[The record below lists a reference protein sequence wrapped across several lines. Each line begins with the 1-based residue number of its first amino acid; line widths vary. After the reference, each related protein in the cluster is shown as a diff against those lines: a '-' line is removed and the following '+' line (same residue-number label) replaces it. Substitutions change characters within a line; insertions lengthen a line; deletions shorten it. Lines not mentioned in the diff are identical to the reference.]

1 MDPLSKNL
9 LSSVVRN
16 ARVAALG
23 TLHDG
28 APFVS
33 MALAAPDPSWSVWFL
48 HLSRLSGHTK
58 DLLEDGRA
66 SLMLAA
72 PDAGDGDP
80 QQLARLTLVGK
91 AVELSD
97 GSAEEDSAKAVY
109 LAKFPQMAALID
121 QLGDFLV
128 LGLPAGNGAVR
139 GRVRARV
146 HAHARG
152 AAPGDRRRDRK
163 RPLKSPFRPAKTYA

>member
-9 LSSVVRN
+9 LFSLVSRS
-16 ARVAALG
+16 RVAALG

-33 MALAAPDPSWSVWFL
+33 MVLAAPDPTWSEWFL
-48 HLSRLSGHTK
+48 HVSRLASHTQ
-58 DLLEDGRA
+58 DLLEDPRA
-66 SLMLAA
+66 SLMLAQ
-72 PDAGDGDP
+72 PDTGGNDP

-109 LAKFPQMAALID
+109 LARFPEMAELVD
-121 QLGDFLV
+121 QLADFSFW
-128 LGLPAGNGAVR
+128 AVR
-139 GRVRARV
+139 PSSARFVGGFARAFTLAPEALR
-146 HAHARG
+146 AGIAAG
-152 AAPGDRRRDRK
+152 AG
-163 RPLKSPFRPAKTYA
+163 S